1 MCPGVQCRREPV
13 LAGKWRGRSVLVSD
27 AADVGFS
34 PEEVSDQAQGN
45 ATALALTALA
55 YLKER
60 GLDLDEYVA
69 FHGRRFAPA
78 WEELRGRPVA
88 EAARLAALNAVSLGA
103 TLISLSGDDRR
114 AEVLVAGWPDEEFL
128 DLLQLSREDA
138 QRQLDAFG
146 PITEHLGIR
155 YGWRREGDAVR
166 MTFERDGA

>member
-1 MCPGVQCRREPV
+1 M
-13 LAGKWRGRSVLVSD
+13 SD
-27 AADVGFS
+27 AADAEFS
-34 PEEVSDQAQGN
+34 PEEVSSQAQGN

-69 FHGRRFAPA
+69 FHGRRFAPL
-78 WEELRGRPVA
+78 WEELRGRPVV
-88 EAARLAALNAVSLGA
+88 EVARLAALNAVSLGA

-138 QRQLDAFG
+138 QRQYGAFG
-146 PITEHLGIR
+146 PIMEHLGIR

-166 MTFERDGA
+166 MTFEQDDA

>member
-1 MCPGVQCRREPV
+1 MT
-13 LAGKWRGRSVLVSD
+13 D
-27 AADVGFS
+27 AIEGEFS
-34 PEEVSDQAQGN
+34 PEEISFQAQNN

-78 WEELRGRPVA
+78 WEELRGRPVV

-103 TLISLSGDDRR
+103 TLRSLSGDDTS
-114 AEVLVAGWPDEEFL
+114 AEVLVAGWPDEGLL
-128 DLLQLSREDA
+128 DLLRLSREDA
-138 QRQLDAFG
+138 QRQHGAFG
-146 PITEHLGIR
+146 PIMEQLGIR
-155 YGWRREGDAVR
+155 YGWQREGDAVK

>member
-1 MCPGVQCRREPV
+1 M
-13 LAGKWRGRSVLVSD
+13 SD
-27 AADVGFS
+27 AADAEFS
-34 PEEVSDQAQGN
+34 SEEISSQAQGN

-69 FHGRRFAPA
+69 FHGRRFAPL
-78 WEELRGRPVA
+78 WEELRGRPVV
-88 EAARLAALNAVSLGA
+88 EVARLAALNAVSLGA

-166 MTFERDGA
+166 MTFKRDGA

>member
-1 MCPGVQCRREPV
+1 MT
-13 LAGKWRGRSVLVSD
+13 D
-27 AADVGFS
+27 AIEGEFS
-34 PEEVSDQAQGN
+34 PEEISFQAQNN

-78 WEELRGRPVA
+78 WEELRGRPVV

-103 TLISLSGDDRR
+103 TLRSLSGDDTS
-114 AEVLVAGWPDEEFL
+114 AEVLVAGWPDEGFL
-128 DLLQLSREDA
+128 YLLGLSREDA
-138 QRQLDAFG
+138 QRQHGAFE
-146 PITEHLGIR
+146 PIMEQLGIR
-155 YGWRREGDAVR
+155 YEWRREGDAVR

>member
-1 MCPGVQCRREPV
+1 M
-13 LAGKWRGRSVLVSD
+13 
-27 AADVGFS
+27 
-34 PEEVSDQAQGN
+34 
-45 ATALALTALA
+45 
-55 YLKER
+55 
-60 GLDLDEYVA
+60 DEYVA
-69 FHGRRFAPA
+69 FHGRRFAPL
-78 WEELRGRPVA
+78 WEELRGRPVV
-88 EAARLAALNAVSLGA
+88 EVARLAALNAVSLGA

>member
-1 MCPGVQCRREPV
+1 M
-13 LAGKWRGRSVLVSD
+13 SD
-27 AADVGFS
+27 AADAEFS
-34 PEEVSDQAQGN
+34 SEEISSQAQGN

-69 FHGRRFAPA
+69 FHGRRFAPL
-78 WEELRGRPVA
+78 WEELRGRPVV
-88 EAARLAALNAVSLGA
+88 EVARLAALNAVSLGA

-138 QRQLDAFG
+138 QRQHGAFG

-166 MTFERDGA
+166 MTFKRDGA

>member
-1 MCPGVQCRREPV
+1 M
-13 LAGKWRGRSVLVSD
+13 SD
-27 AADVGFS
+27 AADAEFS
-34 PEEVSDQAQGN
+34 SEEISSQAQGN

-69 FHGRRFAPA
+69 FHGRRFAPL
-78 WEELRGRPVA
+78 WEELRGRPVV
-88 EAARLAALNAVSLGA
+88 EVARLAALNAVSLGA

-114 AEVLVAGWPDEEFL
+114 AEVLVAGWPDGEFL

-166 MTFERDGA
+166 MTFKRDGA

>member
-1 MCPGVQCRREPV
+1 MTNTNGE
-13 LAGKWRGRSVLVSD
+13 GKSIQMTD
-27 AADVGFS
+27 AIEGEFS
-34 PEEVSDQAQGN
+34 PEEISFQAQNN

-78 WEELRGRPVA
+78 WEELRGRPVV

-103 TLISLSGDDRR
+103 TLRSLSGDDTS
-114 AEVLVAGWPDEEFL
+114 AEVLVAGWPDEGFL
-128 DLLQLSREDA
+128 DLLGLSREDA
-138 QRQLDAFG
+138 QRQHGAFE
-146 PITEHLGIR
+146 PIMEQLGIR
-155 YGWRREGDAVR
+155 YGWQREGDAVK

>member
-1 MCPGVQCRREPV
+1 MHRDVQCRPR
-13 LAGKWRGRSVLVSD
+13 AGGFHNATGRSAQMSD
-27 AADVGFS
+27 AADAEFS
-34 PEEVSDQAQGN
+34 SEEVSSQAQGN

-103 TLISLSGDDRR
+103 RHQLRRTLRR
-114 AEVLVAGWPDEEFL
+114 
-128 DLLQLSREDA
+128 
-138 QRQLDAFG
+138 
-146 PITEHLGIR
+146 
-155 YGWRREGDAVR
+155 
-166 MTFERDGA
+166 